1 MTGRQFCE
9 LLEIDYDKIVQERK
23 REQPDN
29 VRFFLRELVSIDQ
42 ARTILRELL
51 HNRND

>member
-1 MTGRQFCE
+1 MMKSCKNAKESNQTMC
-9 LLEIDYDKIVQERK
+9 D
-23 REQPDN
+23 
-29 VRFFLRELVSIDQ
+29 FFLRELVSIDQ